1 MIAGRDKTCIALGRS
16 CYAIPLVVMIF
27 GVIIN
32 AHQIVTFPG
41 IINST
46 SPLPIQ
52 GPPMKK
58 LLLLFALFTLAAC
71 ATSPTG
77 RSQLMLVSPDQA
89 ISSSREAYVQTLL
102 PLQKEG
108 KIDSNV
114 ATSKRIRFITGRIV
128 AQAIILYPHTRNWD
142 WSVKVIDDPEMVN
155 AWCMAG
161 GKMAIY
167 TGLINKLHATD
178 DELAEVMGHEI
189 SHALANH
196 TAERMSIALA
206 TQMGLSGVAVATGD
220 SVYKGAILSGSSL
233 AAATAITLPNSR
245 TSESE
250 ADQIGI
256 ELAARAGYDPRAAV
270 TLWQKMAKVGGGS
283 PPQFLST
290 HPSPANRQEK
300 LRVLAQQM
308 MPYYLNQAPRPVY
321 QFR

>member
-1 MIAGRDKTCIALGRS
+1 
-16 CYAIPLVVMIF
+16 
-27 GVIIN
+27 
-32 AHQIVTFPG
+32 
-41 IINST
+41 
-46 SPLPIQ
+46 
-52 GPPMKK
+52 MKK
-58 LLLLFALFTLAAC
+58 LFILFLLMSLSAC

-77 RSQLMLVSPDQA
+77 RSQLMLVSPQQA
-89 ISSSREAYVQTLL
+89 IDASREAYVQTLL

-108 KIDSNV
+108 KIDSNP
-114 ATSKRIRFITGRIV
+114 ATARRIKEITGRIV
-128 AQAIILYPHTRNWD
+128 AQAIQLYPQTRSWD

-167 TGLINKLHATD
+167 TGLINKLNATD
-178 DELAEVMGHEI
+178 DEIAQVMGHEI

-206 TQMGLSGVAVATGD
+206 TQLGLSGVAIAAGD
-220 SVYKGAILSGSSL
+220 NAYKGAILSGSSL

-250 ADQIGI
+250 ADQMGI
-256 ELAARAGYDPRAAV
+256 ELAARAGYDPGAAV
-270 TLWQKMAKVGGGS
+270 TLWQKMAKVGGGG

-300 LRVLAQQM
+300 LSELANQM
-308 MPYYLNQAPRPVY
+308 MGYYLDKSPRPVY
-321 QFR
+321 PLQ